1 MRPTRRTF
9 LDTIGRLAGLALA
22 TPAFAQPIGGS
33 DQTSAKFGYADVVRR
48 ARDLGAASYDT
59 TNPALPDQLTK
70 LDYDSWR
77 DIRFR
82 QDKSLLGGGGGPF
95 KMQMHHLGFLFKQ
108 AITVNIIRDG
118 VPTPIPY
125 SASLFDYGKNK
136 FERPLPVNLGFAG
149 FRVSYPLNDPRQQD
163 ELISFLGASY
173 FRFLGR
179 GQRYGLSARGL
190 ALGTA
195 PNTAQPEEFPNFRE
209 FWIEQPSSGAE
220 RVVIHALLDSPSVTG
235 AYQFIVYPA
244 QETVMDVTVT
254 LFARRSLNR
263 VGIAPLTSMFFVG
276 ENDRRF
282 TADFRPELHDS
293 DGLLMQTG
301 AGEWIWRPLRNPV
314 QATTSSFLD
323 SNPRGFGLMQ
333 RDRLFEHYQD
343 LDLGYES
350 RPSYWIEPRGDWGD
364 GRIDLVE
371 LPTADETND
380 NIVAFWSPRNP
391 LEPGQAQTWGYRIK
405 ALTQESKLHPGGRAV
420 NSYQTVA
427 KALGSNEAPASGS
440 KRFIIDFAGGD
451 LSYYQSAPDTV
462 QIVPTTTA
470 GKITRTFLVPN
481 SHIDGFRAGID
492 VALEPGQTADLR
504 AFLKSGT
511 RALTETW
518 TYPWKAE

>member
-1 MRPTRRTF
+1 MSLTRRT
-9 LDTIGRLAGLALA
+9 LIETLGSLAATALA
-22 TPAFAQPIGGS
+22 FPAQAQPSGGS
-33 DQTSAKFGYADVVRR
+33 DQALPKFGNADVVRR

-59 TNPALPDQLTK
+59 AAPALPDLLNK
-70 LDYDSWR
+70 LDYDGWR

-82 QDKSLLGGGGGPF
+82 PDKALLGAGGGPF
-95 KMQMHHLGFLFKQ
+95 RMQMHHLGFLFKQ
-108 AITVNIIRDG
+108 AVTVNIIRDG
-118 VPTPIPY
+118 VPTPVPY

-136 FERPLPVNLGFAG
+136 FDRPLPVNLGFAG
-149 FRVSYPLNDPRQQD
+149 FRISYPLNDPRQQD
-163 ELISFLGASY
+163 ELVSFLGASY

-179 GQRYGLSARGL
+179 GQRFGLSARGL
-190 ALGTA
+190 ALGPT
-195 PNTAQPEEFPNFRE
+195 PNSAQPEEFPSFRE
-209 FWIEQPSSGAE
+209 FWIEQPASAAE

-244 QETVMDVTVT
+244 QESVIDVTVT
-254 LFARRSLNR
+254 LFARRTLNR

-282 TADFRPELHDS
+282 TADFRPEMHDS

-301 AGEWIWRPLRNPV
+301 AGEWIWRPLRNPA
-314 QATTSSFLD
+314 QPATSSFMD

-333 RDRLFEHYQD
+333 RDRVFEHYQD

-371 LPTADETND
+371 LPTSDETND
-380 NIVAFWSPRNP
+380 NIVAFWTPRNP

-405 ALTQESKLHPGGRAV
+405 AMAQESKLHPGGRAL
-420 NSYQTVA
+420 NSYQTIA
-427 KALGSNEAPASGS
+427 KALGSNETVAAGS

-451 LSYYQSAPDTV
+451 LPYYQAAPDTV
-462 QIVPTTTA
+462 QIVASTTA
-470 GKITRTFLVPN
+470 GKISRSFLVSNP
-481 SHIDGFRAGID
+481 HIDGFRAAID

-504 AFLKSGT
+504 VFLKAGT

-518 TYPWKAE
+518 TTPWKAD

>member
-1 MRPTRRTF
+1 MRLTRRT
-9 LDTIGRLAGLALA
+9 LIENLGSLAALSWA
-22 TPAFAQPIGGS
+22 FPAAAQPTAGP
-33 DQTSAKFGYADVVRR
+33 DQSPPKFGYADVVRR

-59 TNPALPDQLTK
+59 ASPALPDLLSK
-70 LDYDSWR
+70 LDYDAWR

-82 QDKSLLGGGGGPF
+82 SDKALLGAGGGPF
-95 KMQMHHLGFLFKQ
+95 RMHMHHLGFLFKQ
-108 AITVNIIRDG
+108 AVTVNIIRDG

-125 SASLFDYGKNK
+125 SGSLFDYGKNK
-136 FERPLPVNLGFAG
+136 FDRPLPVNLGFAG

-179 GQRYGLSARGL
+179 SQRYGLSARGL
-190 ALGTA
+190 ALATA
-195 PNTAQPEEFPNFRE
+195 ANSGQPEEFPSFRE
-209 FWIEQPSSGAE
+209 FWIEQPASAAE

-235 AYQFIVYPA
+235 AYQFIVYPS
-244 QETVMDVTVT
+244 QETVVDVTVT
-254 LFARRSLNR
+254 LFPRRTLNR

-282 TADFRPELHDS
+282 TADFRPEMHDS

-301 AGEWIWRPLRNPV
+301 AGEWIWRPLRNPT
-314 QATTSSFLD
+314 QPATSSFLD

-333 RDRLFEHYQD
+333 RDRIFEHYQD
-343 LDLGYES
+343 LDLGYEN

-364 GRIDLVE
+364 GRIELVE
-371 LPTADETND
+371 LPTSDETND

-405 ALTQESKLHPGGRAV
+405 ALMQENKLHTGGRAI
-420 NSYQTVA
+420 NTYQTVA
-427 KALGSNEAPASGS
+427 KALGSNETPAQGT

-451 LSYYQSAPDTV
+451 LPYYQSAPDTV

-470 GKITRTFLVPN
+470 GKITRSFLVPN
-481 SHIDGFRAGID
+481 QRIDGFRAAID
-492 VALEPGQTADLR
+492 VTLEPGQTADLR
-504 AFLKSGT
+504 AFLKSGS

-518 TYPWKAE
+518 TYPWKAD